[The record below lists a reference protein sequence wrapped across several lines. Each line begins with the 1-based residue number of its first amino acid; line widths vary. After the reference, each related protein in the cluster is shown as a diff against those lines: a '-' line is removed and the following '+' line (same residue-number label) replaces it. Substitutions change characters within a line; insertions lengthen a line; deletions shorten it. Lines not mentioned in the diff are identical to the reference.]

1 MAIIREVCKQ
11 PTPRCESAKVLDGLH
26 VLVVDDDEDIALVYA
41 MSLRAAGAT
50 VRAAL
55 NGAAALEAI
64 CAGTFDIVVS
74 DLDMPGIDGMEMM
87 RVLRASS
94 DPFRTIPA
102 LAVTGS
108 ARVDIR
114 AQALRAGFDAFA
126 VKPLSATKLLEAV
139 KGLVR
144 NSVES

>member
-1 MAIIREVCKQ
+1 MPIIREMCD
-11 PTPRCESAKVLDGLH
+11 PPNPRRESAKVLDGLH

-41 MSLRAAGAT
+41 HVTPCRGCEGARHAERR
-50 VRAAL
+50 VR
-55 NGAAALEAI
+55 LEAI
-64 CAGTFDIVVS
+64 CADTFDIVVS
-74 DLDMPGIDGMEMM
+74 DLEMPGIDGMEMM

-108 ARVDIR
+108 TRVDIR

-126 VKPLSATKLLEAV
+126 VKPLSTAHLLEAV

-144 NSVES
+144 KSVEA

>member
-1 MAIIREVCKQ
+1 M
-11 PTPRCESAKVLDGLH
+11 P
-26 VLVVDDDEDIALVYA
+26 
-41 MSLRAAGAT
+41 MSLRAAGAK
-50 VRAAL
+50 VRATP
-55 NGAAALEAI
+55 NGASALEAI
-64 CAGTFDIVVS
+64 CADTFDIVVS
-74 DLDMPGIDGMEMM
+74 DLEMPGIDGMEMM

-108 ARVDIR
+108 TRVDIR

-126 VKPLSATKLLEAV
+126 VKPLSTAHLLEAV

-144 NSVES
+144 KSVEA